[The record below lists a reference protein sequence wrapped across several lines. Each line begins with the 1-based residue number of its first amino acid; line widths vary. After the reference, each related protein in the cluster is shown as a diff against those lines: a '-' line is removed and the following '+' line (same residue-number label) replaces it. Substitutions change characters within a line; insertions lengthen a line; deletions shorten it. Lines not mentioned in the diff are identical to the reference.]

1 MYKNIAPILKSLIDV
16 KAESFLE
23 NKEMML
29 EKINE
34 LQNLLDEV
42 ELGGGQHHLDRL
54 AAKGKLPVRERIKNL
69 LDDDTPFL
77 EISPFA
83 AWGTS
88 FTVGGGC
95 VAGIGLVAGK
105 ECVIFAN
112 DPSVLGGAM
121 TVYVWEKW
129 MRCIQI
135 ARENRIPFINLVE
148 SAGADLR
155 GMQPDSGENK
165 ARQLVFPHFA
175 ESGRS
180 FYEMT
185 ELSKLKIPV
194 VSVVFGSSTAGGAY
208 QPGMSDYN
216 IFIKQQSKA
225 FLAGPPLVQM
235 ATGEIS
241 DDETLGGAEMHSK
254 ISGFS
259 DFLAEDELDALR
271 MCRNVVAHLNICKK
285 SSFSI
290 SAFKGPKYDPND
302 LLGLFSEDLKSPVD
316 IREVIMRVVDES
328 RFEEFKPLY
337 GSTMVC
343 GWSNVFG
350 YPVGIIGNNGPIYPE
365 SAEKSASFIQLCNQS
380 NIPLVFLHNVTG
392 FLVGKDYER
401 QGIIKKGAQLINA
414 VSNSTVPHFSFIV
427 GASYGAGTYAM
438 SGRAYNNRFIFT
450 WPTAKIA
457 VMGPKQF
464 AGVMSLVRRA
474 KAARKGEKFD
484 EKLDKQLVELVESA
498 AEKESVALS
507 ASSML
512 TDDGII
518 DPRETRNVL
527 GFCLSVAAAA
537 SPPPGVLLHTDPAGK
552 RCRLTWPARCSAGAA
567 CRTH

>member
-1 MYKNIAPILKSLIDV
+1 MYKNIAPQLKSNLDLDSDI
-16 KAESFLE
+16 FLK

-29 EKINE
+29 EKIDHLNSLLNE
-34 LQNLLDEV
+34 A
-42 ELGGGQHHLDRL
+42 ELGGGQYHLDRL
-54 AAKGKLPVRERIKNL
+54 AARGKMPVRQRIKNL
-69 LDDDTPFL
+69 LDPDTPFL
-77 EISPFA
+77 EISPYA
-83 AWGTS
+83 AYGTTY
-88 FTVGGGC
+88 TVGGGC
-95 VAGIGLVAGK
+95 VAGIGLVADK

-121 TVYVWEKW
+121 TVYVQEKW

-135 ARENRIPFINLVE
+135 ARENRIPFINFVE

-155 GMQPDSGENK
+155 GATADTSQNLV
-165 ARQLVFPHFA
+165 RQLQYPHFA

-194 VSVVFGSSTAGGAY
+194 ISLVFGSSTAGGAY

-216 IFIKQQSKA
+216 IFIKNQSKV
-225 FLAGPPLVQM
+225 FLGGPPLVQM

-241 DDETLGGAEMHSK
+241 DDESLGGAKMHSEV
-254 ISGFS
+254 SGFS
-259 DFLAEDELDALR
+259 DYLAEDEMDALR
-271 MCRNVVAHLNICKK
+271 ICRNVVNHLNLVKK
-285 SSFSI
+285 SDFDI
-290 SAFKGPKYDPND
+290 RKYKEPKYASEG
-302 LLGLFSEDLKSPVD
+302 LLGLFSEDLKEQVD
-316 IREVIMRVVDES
+316 IREVIMRFVDDS

-343 GWSNVFG
+343 GWANVFG
-350 YPVGIIGNNGPIYPE
+350 YPVGILGNNGPIYPE
-365 SAEKSASFIQLCNQS
+365 TAEKSASFIQLCNQT
-380 NIPLVFLHNVTG
+380 NTPLVFLHNVTG

-401 QGIIKKGAQLINA
+401 QAIIKKGSQMVNA
-414 VSNSTVPHFSFIV
+414 VSNSTVPHITFVV

-438 SGRAYNNRFIFT
+438 SGRAFNNRFIFT

-474 KAARKGEKFD
+474 KAKRKGEKFD
-484 EKLDKQLVELVESA
+484 EKLDKQLVELIKAA
-498 AEKESVALS
+498 AEKESLALS
-507 ASSML
+507 ASSMV

-518 DPRETRNVL
+518 DPRDTRNVL
-527 GFCLSVAAAA
+527 GFCLSVVDNNEVKGAKGY
-537 SPPPGVLLHTDPAGK
+537 GVF
-552 RCRLTWPARCSAGAA
+552 RL
-567 CRTH
+567 

>member
-1 MYKNIAPILKSLIDV
+1 MYKNIAPQLKSNLDLD
-16 KAESFLE
+16 SDTFLK

-29 EKINE
+29 EKIDHLNS
-34 LQNLLDEV
+34 LLDEA
-42 ELGGGQHHLDRL
+42 ELGGGQYHLDRL
-54 AAKGKLPVRERIKNL
+54 AARGKMPVRQRIKNL
-69 LDDDTPFL
+69 LDPDTPFL
-77 EISPFA
+77 EISPYA
-83 AWGTS
+83 AYGTTY
-88 FTVGGGC
+88 TVGGGC
-95 VAGIGLVAGK
+95 VAGIGLVADK

-121 TVYVWEKW
+121 TVYVQEKW

-135 ARENRIPFINLVE
+135 ARENRIPFINFVE

-155 GMQPDSGENK
+155 GATADTSQNLV
-165 ARQLVFPHFA
+165 RQLQYPHFA

-194 VSVVFGSSTAGGAY
+194 ISLVFGSSTAGGAY

-216 IFIKQQSKA
+216 IFIKNQSKV
-225 FLAGPPLVQM
+225 FLGGPPLVQM

-241 DDETLGGAEMHSK
+241 DDESLGGAKMHSEV
-254 ISGFS
+254 SGFS
-259 DFLAEDELDALR
+259 DYLAEDEMDALR
-271 MCRNVVAHLNICKK
+271 ICRNVVNHLNLVKRSDFDLRK
-285 SSFSI
+285 YRE
-290 SAFKGPKYDPND
+290 PKYASEG
-302 LLGLFSEDLKSPVD
+302 LLGLFSEDLKEQVD
-316 IREVIMRVVDES
+316 IREVIMRFVDDS

-343 GWSNVFG
+343 GWANVFG
-350 YPVGIIGNNGPIYPE
+350 YPVGILGNNGPIYPE
-365 SAEKSASFIQLCNQS
+365 TAEKSASFIQLCNQT
-380 NIPLVFLHNVTG
+380 NTPLVFLHNVTG

-401 QGIIKKGAQLINA
+401 QAIIKKGSQMVNA
-414 VSNSTVPHFSFIV
+414 VSNSTVPHITFVV

-438 SGRAYNNRFIFT
+438 SGRAFNNRFIFT

-474 KAARKGEKFD
+474 KAKRKGEKFD
-484 EKLDKQLVELVESA
+484 EKLDKQLVELIEAA
-498 AEKESVALS
+498 AEKESLALS
-507 ASSML
+507 ASSMV

-518 DPRETRNVL
+518 DPRDTRNVL
-527 GFCLSVAAAA
+527 GFCLSVADNNEVKGAKGY
-537 SPPPGVLLHTDPAGK
+537 GVF
-552 RCRLTWPARCSAGAA
+552 RL
-567 CRTH
+567 